1 MGAGD
6 GIRSSSRITLAVR
19 YWFATLP
26 SWSQMGRPV
35 GVTATVSSSSPVVFR
50 VGPDAH
56 TPPMLDSSCVPS
68 SVLCAFASYSQ

>member
-6 GIRSSSRITLAVR
+6 GIRSSSRITLR

-35 GVTATVSSSSPVVFR
+35 GVTATVSSSPVVFR

-56 TPPMLDSSCVPS
+56 TPPRPDSSCVAS
-68 SVLCAFASYSQ
+68 SVLCAFASISQ